1 MEEWSVV
8 GTFLCIWGGGRVLCI
23 AAYSAGV
30 LFFSVLLLE
39 IDDCYRYPVL
49 LFFSGC
55 TLLSSDCAVSRS
67 CVCWGVVSLHYD
79 SCSISNGGSTRWIR
93 RADG

>member
-39 IDDCYRYPVL
+39 IDDCYRYPLL

-67 CVCWGVVSLHYD
+67 CVCCGVVYTALRQLFN
-79 SCSISNGGSTRWIR
+79 IE
-93 RADG
+93 